1 VPYNL
6 FGLFLVHK
14 ILAYRYIYENGKKKR
29 RRNFQLAGPG
39 GGFRPTRAL
48 ARLRPSWPSCAGA
61 TAGNGAVARAR
72 MPERG
77 RGLTALTATEGG
89 GFDRNLAGSESRGG
103 SPPLVRFFGG
113 EVVAKHGRVQG
124 ITGVGLIGP
133 AGAYGGRSA
142 AQWRVSAA
150 AWSPVRQLGAIGGGE
165 VCLVTVIVWRSS
177 SDSLIA

>member
-1 VPYNL
+1 MAHP
-6 FGLFLVHK
+6 GAGA
-14 ILAYRYIYENGKKKR
+14 LAA
-29 RRNFQLAGPG
+29 QLAQ
-39 GGFRPTRAL
+39 
-48 ARLRPSWPSCAGA
+48 LRGV
-61 TAGNGAVARAR
+61 TAGNGTVARAR

-89 GFDRNLAGSESRGG
+89 GFDRSPAGGESRGG

-113 EVVAKHGRVQG
+113 EAVAKHGRVQG
-124 ITGVGLIGP
+124 IAGVGLIGP

-142 AQWRVSAA
+142 ARWRVSAA

-177 SDSLIA
+177 STSLI